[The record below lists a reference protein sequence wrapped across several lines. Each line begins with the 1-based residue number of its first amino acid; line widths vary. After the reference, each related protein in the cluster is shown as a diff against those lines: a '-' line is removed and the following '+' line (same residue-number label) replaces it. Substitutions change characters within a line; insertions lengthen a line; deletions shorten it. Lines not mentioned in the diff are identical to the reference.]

1 MQNKMQKEIFIKNN
15 NENKIRQSSL
25 ASFAVDENF
34 SRGRLIFEDDFVTQN
49 TPFAIDYER
58 IINSS
63 AFRRLQY
70 KTQVFVN
77 HQGDHYR
84 TRLTHSLE
92 VAQISRF
99 IAVSLNLNRDLAENI
114 SLAHDLGHAP
124 FGHAG
129 EEALN
134 KKMQNFNGF
143 SHNAHTFKIITKLET
158 RFAKFEGLNLCWE
171 TLEGIAKHNG
181 RFRDKNKINQFIA
194 NYNKIFDLEL
204 DKSPSLEAQVS
215 SLSDDIAYN
224 NHDIEDGL
232 RANLFD
238 IEELFYL
245 PVIGEIYQKILEEF
259 PNIKREILVGEAKK
273 RITSAMI
280 ADVINTSYENIC
292 KLKIVTFNDVQD
304 FPTFIISFS
313 QKMITVN
320 YALKMFLMKKMY
332 RHKIVNIMSINA
344 HQIISNLFDFYLA
357 NPHVFANSI
366 ADQSYLDKDLQNQA
380 NLISN
385 YIAGMTDRFA
395 INANN
400 EIFSK

>member
-1 MQNKMQKEIFIKNN
+1 MQKEVIIKQNN
-15 NENKIRQSSL
+15 DNKIRRSNL
-25 ASFAVDENF
+25 ASYAVDENF
-34 SRGRLIFEDDFVTQN
+34 SRGRLIYENFFSHQSSPFV
-49 TPFAIDYER
+49 IDYER

-92 VAQISRF
+92 VAQIARLL
-99 IAVSLNLNRDLAENI
+99 ALALNLNRDLAENI

-134 KKMQNFNGF
+134 KKMQNFGGF
-143 SHNAHTFKIITKLET
+143 SHNVHTFKIITKLET
-158 RFAKFEGLNLCWE
+158 RFAKVEGLNLSWE
-171 TLEGIAKHNG
+171 TLEGLAKHNG
-181 RFRDKNKINQFIA
+181 RFSDKNKINQFIV

-232 RANLFD
+232 RADLFD
-238 IEELFYL
+238 VEELFYL

-273 RITSAMI
+273 RITATMI
-280 ADVINTSYENIC
+280 ADVIKTSNDNI
-292 KLKIVTFNDVQD
+292 KKEGIVTYKNVQE
-304 FPTFIISFS
+304 FPIFIIKFS
-313 QKMITVN
+313 QEMLKAN

-332 RHKIVNIMSINA
+332 RHKIVNIMTNNA
-344 HQIISNLFDFYLA
+344 NEIIGDLFDYY
-357 NPHVFANSI
+357 FANAQI
-366 ADQSYLDKDLQNQA
+366 FANCLGDQSYLVKDLQTKA
-380 NLISN
+380 ILIAN

-395 INANN
+395 INTHNAIINN
-400 EIFSK
+400 